1 MTEMRRAAAE
11 LRERTDGRVALK
23 FYPGGVM
30 GDGQTVLR
38 KMRIGQLHG
47 SAFSSGALNT
57 LYPDIDLYSL
67 PLLFRDYDEV
77 DYVRTRI
84 DPVLREG
91 LAEKGLV
98 ALSISD
104 AGFAY
109 LLSQQPI
116 RTVDD
121 LRGTRVWVQENDP
134 MTRTALEI
142 AGVAPVPLPLSD
154 VYTGL
159 QTGLID
165 TVGAPPMGAIAFQWH
180 TKVKYFTDVPLM
192 YLIGVFAVDAKTFAK
207 LRPEDREALR
217 SVVGEVTQRLDAVGR
232 QGNREAKRALA
243 GQGIELVTASSPEE
257 LARWRD
263 ISEQTI
269 AALRTQG
276 IYSDAVIEALLGHLA
291 DYRSGPQAAR

>member
-1 MTEMRRAAAE
+1 MTEMRRAAEE
-11 LRERTDGRVALK
+11 LRERTDGRVVLK

-38 KMRIGQLHG
+38 KMRIGQLQG

-67 PLLFRDYDEV
+67 PLLFRDYAEV
-77 DYVRTRI
+77 DYVRAQV
-84 DPVLREG
+84 DPILHEG

-116 RTVDD
+116 REVAD

-192 YLIGVFAVDAKTFAK
+192 YLIGVFAVDAKTFEK
-207 LRPEDREALR
+207 LRPDDRELLR
-217 SVVGEVTQRLDAVGR
+217 SVVTEVTQRLDARGR
-232 QGNREAKRALA
+232 EGNEAAKRALA
-243 GQGIELVTASSPEE
+243 GQGIELVAATSPDE

-276 IYSDAVIEALLGHLA
+276 IYSNDVIDLILGHLE
-291 DYRSGPQAAR
+291 DYRSGSQVSR